1 MTAAA
6 FSQADL
12 AALKAAETARAYAE
26 RVLGAPKRE
35 GAAWYFPCPF
45 HTHARPKLRIDAA
58 PDGAGLAV
66 CKADGVQGDVFALAA
81 AVLGLDARRD
91 FAACVREV
99 AEKTGYT
106 LRADAPADSRK
117 PARRGRAG
125 TLRRPP
131 CPARMPRRGAQDAAE
146 RADGVQVEYLPADDE
161 AAALDAVK
169 RAAGRPDMMARHAD
183 ALGLPLS
190 ALLVHTDIDDAAALG
205 LLGLDAAGRLLYVY
219 TRRDEGG
226 RVRVP
231 MVKRRSMPDEVA
243 QGAPRFLCRGGKQSL
258 YGADAVRG
266 RGEVFITEGESDALA
281 VRAAVWCFAD
291 DWAHNS
297 PDDFT
302 QDCIPAVVAKPDAG
316 TFRAAWAD
324 ALRGKSVTLITDAD
338 DAGREGARKTADVL
352 RAAGV
357 RRVFLWMPGG
367 GAKDAR
373 AAFDMAHP
381 CDLADDIFGH
391 RREIQV

>member
-6 FSQADL
+6 FTQADL
-12 AALKAAETARAYAE
+12 AALKAADTARAYAE

-66 CKADGVQGDVFALAA
+66 CKADGVQGDVFTLAA

-91 FAACVREV
+91 FAACVQDV

-117 PARRGRAG
+117 PARRGRGNA
-125 TLRRPP
+125 RRRP
-131 CPARMPRRGAQDAAE
+131 CPARVPLAAAQNAAG
-146 RADGVQVEYLPADDE
+146 RADGAQVEYLPADEE
-161 AAALDAVK
+161 AAALGAVR
-169 RAAGRPDMMARHAD
+169 RAAGRPDLMARHAD

-190 ALLVHTDIDDAAALG
+190 ALLVHTDIADAAGLG

-219 TRRDEGG
+219 TRRDDGG
-226 RVRVP
+226 RVRVL
-231 MVKRRSMPDEVA
+231 MVKRRSLPDEVA
-243 QGAPRFLCRGGKQSL
+243 QGAPRFLCRGSKQSL
-258 YGADAVRG
+258 YGADAARG
-266 RGEVFITEGESDALA
+266 CGEVFITEGESDALA
-281 VRAAVWCFAD
+281 VRAAVWCFLD

-297 PDDFT
+297 PDDFPP
-302 QDCIPAVVAKPDAG
+302 DGLPAVVAKPDAA

-338 DAGREGARKTADVL
+338 DAGREGARKTAAVL

-357 RRVFLWMPGG
+357 RRVFLWTPAG

-381 CDLADDIFGH
+381 CDLADDILE
-391 RREIQV
+391 RRKELAA

>member
-1 MTAAA
+1 MTAA

-12 AALKAAETARAYAE
+12 AALKAADTAREYAA

-66 CKADGVQGDVFALAA
+66 CKADGVQGDVFTLAA
-81 AVLGLDARRD
+81 AVLGMDARRD
-91 FAACVREV
+91 FAACVQEV

-106 LRADAPADSRK
+106 LRADAPGDSRK
-117 PARRGRAG
+117 PARRGRGGAW
-125 TLRRPP
+125 RRP
-131 CPARMPRRGAQDAAE
+131 CPARVSLAVPQAAAGGADAAPL
-146 RADGVQVEYLPADDE
+146 AYLPADDE
-161 AAALDAVK
+161 AAALEAVR
-169 RAAGRPDMMARHAD
+169 RAAGNVEQMARHAD

-190 ALLVHTDIDDAAALG
+190 ALLVHTDIDDAAGLG
-205 LLGLDAAGRLLYVY
+205 LLGMDTAGRLLYVY
-219 TRRDEGG
+219 TRRDDGG
-226 RVRVP
+226 RVRVL
-231 MVKRRSMPDEVA
+231 MVKRRNFPDEVA
-243 QGAPRFLCRGGKQSL
+243 QGAPRFLCRGSKQSL
-258 YGADAVRG
+258 YGADAARG
-266 RGEVFITEGESDALA
+266 CGEVFITEGESDALA
-281 VRAAVWCFAD
+281 VRAAVWCFLD

-297 PDDFT
+297 PDDFP
-302 QDCIPAVVAKPDAG
+302 QDGLPAVVAKPDAG

-324 ALRGKSVTLITDAD
+324 ALRGKLVTLITDAD

-357 RRVFLWMPGG
+357 RRVFLWTPAG

-381 CDLADDIFGH
+381 CDLADDILMN
-391 RREIQV
+391 RKEMEA

>member
-12 AALKAAETARAYAE
+12 AALKAADTARAYAE

-81 AVLGLDARRD
+81 AVLGLDARVN
-91 FAACVREV
+91 FADCVREV
-99 AEKTGYT
+99 AEKTGYA
-106 LRADAPADSRK
+106 LRADAPGDSRK
-117 PARRGRAG
+117 PARRGLGGA
-125 TLRRPP
+125 RRRP
-131 CPARMPRRGAQDAAE
+131 CPARVPLAAAQNAAGCADAAPL
-146 RADGVQVEYLPADDE
+146 VYLPADDE

-243 QGAPRFLCRGGKQSL
+243 QGAPRFLCKGGKQAL

-266 RGEVFITEGESDALA
+266 CGEVFITEGESDALA
-281 VRAAVWCFAD
+281 VRAAVWCFMD

-297 PDDFT
+297 PDDFP
-302 QDCIPAVVAKPDAG
+302 DDSPPVVVGKPDAG

-324 ALRGKSVTLITDAD
+324 ALRGKTVTLIHDAD
-338 DAGREGARKTADVL
+338 DAGRAGARKTAGVL

>member
-1 MTAAA
+1 MTAA

-12 AALKAAETARAYAE
+12 AALKAADTAREYAA

-66 CKADGVQGDVFALAA
+66 CKADGVQGDVFTLAA
-81 AVLGLDARRD
+81 AVLGMDARRD
-91 FAACVREV
+91 FAACVQEV

-106 LRADAPADSRK
+106 LRADAPGDSRK
-117 PARRGRAG
+117 PARRGRGGAW
-125 TLRRPP
+125 RRP
-131 CPARMPRRGAQDAAE
+131 CPARVSLAVPQAAAGGADAAPL
-146 RADGVQVEYLPADDE
+146 AYLPADDE
-161 AAALDAVK
+161 AAALEAVR
-169 RAAGRPDMMARHAD
+169 RAAGNVEQMARHAD

-190 ALLVHTDIDDAAALG
+190 ALLVHTDIDDAAGLG
-205 LLGLDAAGRLLYVY
+205 LLGLDTAGRLLYVY
-219 TRRDEGG
+219 TRRDDGG
-226 RVRVP
+226 RVRVL
-231 MVKRRSMPDEVA
+231 MVKRRNFPDEVA
-243 QGAPRFLCRGGKQSL
+243 QGAPRFLCRGSKQSL
-258 YGADAVRG
+258 YGADAARG
-266 RGEVFITEGESDALA
+266 CGEVFITEGESDALA
-281 VRAAVWCFAD
+281 VRAAVWCFLD

-297 PDDFT
+297 PDDFP
-302 QDCIPAVVAKPDAG
+302 QDGLPAVVAKPDAG

-357 RRVFLWMPGG
+357 RRVFLWTPAG

-381 CDLADDIFGH
+381 CDLADDILMN
-391 RREIQV
+391 RKEMAA

>member
-1 MTAAA
+1 MNAA
-6 FSQADL
+6 FSKSDL
-12 AALKAAETARAYAE
+12 AALKSHDVARVYAE
-26 RVLGAPKRE
+26 SVLGAPKRE

-66 CKADGVQGDVFALAA
+66 CKAEGVQGDVFTLAA

-91 FAACVREV
+91 FAACVQEV

-117 PARRGRAG
+117 PARRGHGNA
-125 TLRRPP
+125 RRRP
-131 CPARMPRRGAQDAAE
+131 CPAWRPRLVPQDAAG

-161 AAALDAVK
+161 AAALEAVR
-169 RAAGRPDMMARHAD
+169 RAAARPDLMARHAD

-190 ALLVHTDIDDAAALG
+190 ALLVHADIDDAAALG

-219 TRRDEGG
+219 TRRDAGG
-226 RVRVP
+226 RVRVL
-231 MVKRRSMPDEVA
+231 MVKQRNFPDEVA
-243 QGAPRFLCRGGKQSL
+243 HGAPRFLCRGSKQSL
-258 YGADAVRG
+258 YGADAVRDC
-266 RGEVFITEGESDALA
+266 GEVFITEGESDALA
-281 VRAAVWCFAD
+281 VRAAVWCFLD

-297 PDDFT
+297 PDDFP
-302 QDCIPAVVAKPDAG
+302 QDGMPAVVAKPDAG
-316 TFRAAWAD
+316 TFRPAWAVE
-324 ALRGKSVTLITDAD
+324 LRGKSVTLITDAD
-338 DAGREGARKTADVL
+338 DAGREGARKTADAL

-357 RRVFLWMPGG
+357 RRVHLWMPGG
-367 GAKDAR
+367 GMKDAR

-381 CDLADDIFGH
+381 CNLADDIF
-391 RREIQV
+391 RNRKEMAA

>member
-1 MTAAA
+1 MSDAV

-12 AALKAAETARAYAE
+12 AALKAADTARAYAE

-35 GAAWYFPCPF
+35 GASWYFPCPF

-66 CKADGVQGDVFALAA
+66 CKADGVQGDVFTLAA

-91 FAACVREV
+91 FAACVQDV

-125 TLRRPP
+125 TFNRIN
-131 CPARMPRRGAQDAAE
+131 AAGTPRLGAQDAAE
-146 RADGVQVEYLPADDE
+146 RADAAPLAYLPADDE
-161 AAALDAVK
+161 AAALEAVR
-169 RAAGRPDMMARHAD
+169 RAAGNVEQMARHAD

-190 ALLVHTDIDDAAALG
+190 ALLVHTDIADAARLG
-205 LLGLDAAGRLLYVY
+205 LLGLDTAGRLLYVY
-219 TRRDEGG
+219 TRRDGG
-226 RVRVP
+226 RVRVL
-231 MVKRRSMPDEVA
+231 MVKRRSLPDEVA
-243 QGAPRFLCRGGKQSL
+243 QGAPRFLCHGSKQSL
-258 YGADAVRG
+258 YGADAARDC
-266 RGEVFITEGESDALA
+266 GEVFITEGESDALA
-281 VRAAVWCFAD
+281 VRAAVWCFMD

-297 PDDFT
+297 PDDYPP
-302 QDCIPAVVAKPDAG
+302 DGLPSVVAKPDAG

-357 RRVFLWMPGG
+357 RRVHLWMPGG
-367 GAKDAR
+367 GVKDAR
-373 AAFDMAHP
+373 AAFDLAHP
-381 CDLADDIFGH
+381 CNLADDILMN
-391 RREIQV
+391 RKEMAA

>member
-1 MTAAA
+1 MNAT
-6 FSQADL
+6 FSKSDL
-12 AALKAAETARAYAE
+12 AALKSADAARAYAE

-45 HTHARPKLRIDAA
+45 HTHARPKLRIDTA

-66 CKADGVQGDVFALAA
+66 CKADGVQGDVFKLAA

-125 TLRRPP
+125 NPRMS
-131 CPARMPRRGAQDAAE
+131 CPARAPRLAPQDAAG
-146 RADGVQVEYLPADDE
+146 RADGAQVEYLPADEE
-161 AAALDAVK
+161 AAALGAVR
-169 RAAGRPDMMARHAD
+169 RAAGRPDLMARHAD

-190 ALLVHTDIDDAAALG
+190 VLLVHTDIADAAGLG

-219 TRRDEGG
+219 TRRDDGG
-226 RVRVP
+226 RVRVL
-231 MVKRRSMPDEVA
+231 MVKRRSLPDEVA
-243 QGAPRFLCRGGKQSL
+243 QGVPRFLCRGSKQSL

-266 RGEVFITEGESDALA
+266 CGEVFITEGESDALA

-324 ALRGKSVTLITDAD
+324 ALRGKSVTLIQDSD
-338 DAGREGARKTADVL
+338 DAGQTGASKTAAVL

-357 RRVFLWMPGG
+357 RRVHLWMPGS

-373 AAFDMAHP
+373 AAFDLAHP
-381 CDLADDIFGH
+381 CDLADDILMN
-391 RREIQV
+391 RKEMAA